1 MGRMAVGIITIDG
14 PAASGK
20 SSVARIVAE
29 RLRVP
34 FVSSGLLYRAA
45 THLVLAD
52 GVAPDDEAAV
62 LACLERYD
70 VDLIADPAG
79 NRVRI
84 DDGEVTGRLHT
95 DEIDAA
101 VSAVSRHPGLREWV
115 TLRLREILGP
125 FVIEGRDMGRVV
137 FPDAEHKFYLT
148 APAEQRALRRVDER
162 AADLTVVAEAIR
174 RRDQLDAR
182 QLEPA
187 PDAIHLDT
195 GGMALEGVVAAVLA
209 EVGAAG
215 VA

>member
-1 MGRMAVGIITIDG
+1 MGQMAVGIITIDG

-52 GVAPDDEAAV
+52 RVAPDDEAAV
-62 LACLERYD
+62 LECLGRYD
-70 VDLIADPAG
+70 VDLIADPKG

-84 DDGEVTGRLHT
+84 DDGEVTGQLHT

-137 FPDAEHKFYLT
+137 FPHAEHKFYLT
-148 APAEQRALRRVDER
+148 APAEQRALRRVGER
-162 AADLTVVAEAIR
+162 VADLTAVAEAIR

-195 GGMALEGVVAAVLA
+195 GSMPLEGVVAAVLV
-209 EVGAAG
+209 EVGVAG
-215 VA
+215 TP